1 MTKRKTPLL
10 VPEFSYGIEGKK
22 LSIGEI
28 TLQMAQNFLLERI
41 GNVNQLSL
49 SAIMDR
55 EKEFISQVN
64 VAFAEQVAR
73 EVAAHNRGKG
83 GARAKKVRGDKT
95 KENVRTVIASLN
107 NDGKK
112 VTAYSIATR
121 WGRVIVPKEKE
132 SSQKLHPTE
141 KQIKKYLDE
150 IKSELP

>member
-28 TLQMAQNFLLERI
+28 TLRMAQNFLVERI
-41 GNVNQLSL
+41 GNVNQFSL

-73 EVAAHNRGKG
+73 EVAAHNSGKG
-83 GARAKKVRGDKT
+83 GARAKKVQGDKT

-107 NDGKK
+107 NDGKE

-121 WGRVIVPKEKE
+121 WGRVIKE
-132 SSQKLHPTE
+132 SSQKLHPTA